1 MTKNSNQGGPALIPK
16 LIGNRKR
23 DCSWGCAR
31 GINITWEICSSK
43 STNQEGVRSAHR
55 TDLCFSNCRFSQVV
69 FIPRAQPHAQ
79 SLFLFPIVF
88 GINHDYNVVARAF
101 ARSALK
107 LVASLL
113 YLCSALSLPDHSGP
127 VYTYPGHPD
136 IRLRIGLSFTH
147 TRVKCTLSGALR
159 YAIRSDS
166 KTISKV
172 DNPDVS
178 IRFLQ
183 V

>member
-1 MTKNSNQGGPALIPK
+1 MPGIVLFDKAAGSPGNSIAL
-16 LIGNRKR
+16 
-23 DCSWGCAR
+23 
-31 GINITWEICSSK
+31 
-43 STNQEGVRSAHR
+43 
-55 TDLCFSNCRFSQVV
+55 
-69 FIPRAQPHAQ
+69 
-79 SLFLFPIVF
+79 
-88 GINHDYNVVARAF
+88 
-101 ARSALK
+101 LK
-107 LVASLL
+107 A
-113 YLCSALSLPDHSGP
+113 PF
-127 VYTYPGHPD
+127 TRIRGHPD
-136 IRLRIGLSFTH
+136 IRLRILQRILLTKSETKKMYKKSESDISVYYTTVENRSRAAQLENDETTKRTNTTATTTTKQQQQHKKNNSNIKKKNTLRIGLSFTR